1 MRKKIKARLIQNV
14 YYIEISKMRT
24 AGLSYK
30 KIAKELSIRHKK
42 HFSVGWVCE
51 NYRTSSQNRF

>member
-1 MRKKIKARLIQNV
+1 MKKKIKARLIQNV
-14 YYIEISKMRT
+14 YCIEIDKMRD

-42 HFSVGWVCE
+42 HFSTGWVYE
-51 NYRTSSQNRF
+51 NYRSASQNRF